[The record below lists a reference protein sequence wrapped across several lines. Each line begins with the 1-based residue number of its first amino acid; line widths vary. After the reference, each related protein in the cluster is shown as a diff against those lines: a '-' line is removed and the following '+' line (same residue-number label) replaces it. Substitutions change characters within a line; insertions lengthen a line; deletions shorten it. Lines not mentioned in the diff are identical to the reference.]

1 MDGSTPHPSRRSS
14 VCSLAVVL
22 VLSLAQAPAGAAAE
36 PKADRELDVGAGWLI
51 AESDKLS
58 DTAYAEQ
65 VGVLLSHDP
74 VRRAVEQRRRLYR
87 DLYLTPRDDR
97 SRVVF
102 LRGEPSDKADVEC
115 GFVFKPLEIW
125 RYGEDQPRLIFFRDD
140 DGLYRLWWPS
150 DGKAVLYSDEMR
162 YYMQQWVELRGRIS
176 GRRFDKRTCEAWK
189 LVDEASGVDGLVEP
203 MKDRPTDDDIK
214 AMVGAPTD
222 PHQWAESVTPVAGDG
237 EELAGVGLRMYF
249 PDLRRQRMKTLFIV
263 DIPEEAGVE
272 PTVEPEDVEEAL
284 EPETTGDGAVE
295 ATEAGEAVEDSDAV
309 APGSV
314 IEPELRVV
322 VEGVLEQEGKV
333 FERFRLRFRHPVGK
347 IDDRLGDAQDGL
359 KLSFHEPLRP
369 GSEFVARMRVIDP
382 TSGRKAYLEEAF
394 QVPRL
399 PVKPPIEEGLQ
410 IADVATAEQLAAAT
424 LASTNTAAG
433 HQLYLVPPSQEV
445 VFGVLHAEAVVVGPV
460 DKVRFLVD
468 GKEQFSRRT
477 APFTANLKL
486 SDVPREQ
493 IIRVEA
499 VDADGNVLASDEIVI
514 NQPRGV
520 FSVRLVEPTAT
531 SIVPGARNKVR
542 AEVTLPPER
551 RLEKLEFSL
560 DSQVFATLTAPPF
573 ETEFTAPPE
582 GVIAFL
588 AVTATLSTGARV
600 EDVLFLNSPQLLE
613 EVDVQLVEL
622 LTTVIDGSGRP
633 VTGVA
638 AEDFEIY
645 DNKRLQKLQKFEVVD
660 NLPLLL
666 GFALDTSSSMKN
678 ALPEAKRAVLGFL
691 DNTARPQDRVYVI
704 AFSTTAE
711 VLTPPTDD
719 FDLARRSLNDLV
731 SYGGTALHDAVV
743 TSLFFARGFDGRKVL
758 VLLSDGEDFNSRIDF
773 DTAMTYAQASGTVI
787 YTVGLKID
795 DGKFRRQ
802 LEKLAKET
810 GGRAFSIKKA
820 EELESVYEQIAA
832 ELRSQVLLA
841 YAPNPPGE
849 PGSFHEVE
857 VKVKRS
863 GLKARTSG
871 GYTN

>member
-1 MDGSTPHPSRRSS
+1 M
-14 VCSLAVVL
+14 VLAL
-22 VLSLAQAPAGAAAE
+22 ALALAPALAQNQP
-36 PKADRELDVGAGWLI
+36 DSHRDLDVGAGWLLPD
-51 AESDKLS
+51 SDKLS
-58 DTAYAEQ
+58 DTEYAVQ

-74 VRRAVEQRRRLYR
+74 VRRAVEARQRLYR

-102 LRGEPSDKADVEC
+102 LRGEPADKVDVEC
-115 GFVFKPLEIW
+115 GFVFKPMEVW
-125 RYGEDQPRLIFFRDD
+125 RYAEDQPRLIFYRGD

-150 DGKAVLYSDEMR
+150 DGKGILYSDEMR
-162 YYMQQWVELRGRIS
+162 YYMEQWVDLRGRIS
-176 GRRFDKRTCEAWK
+176 GKRFDKRTCEAWK

-203 MKDRPTDDDIK
+203 MKDRPTDEDIK
-214 AMVGAPTD
+214 AMVGPPAD
-222 PHQWAESVTPVAGDG
+222 PHKWTESLAAVATDAD
-237 EELAGVGLRMYF
+237 ELAGVGLRVYF

-263 DIPEEAGVE
+263 DIPDDAGVE
-272 PTVEPEDVEEAL
+272 STVEPEDVEKAL
-284 EPETTGDGAVE
+284 GPETADE
-295 ATEAGEAVEDSDAV
+295 QEEEQPATDEVDAETDPV
-309 APGSV
+309 APGLV
-314 IEPELRVV
+314 IEPELRLV
-322 VEGVLEQEGKV
+322 VEGVLEREGKV

-347 IDDRLGDAQDGL
+347 VDDRLGDAPDGM

-394 QVPRL
+394 EVPRL

-433 HQLYLVPPSQEV
+433 QQLYLVPPTQEV
-445 VFGVLHAEAVVVGPV
+445 VFGVFQAEAVVVGPI
-460 DKVRFLVD
+460 DRVRFLVD

-499 VDADGNVLASDEIVI
+499 VDAEGNVVASDEIVV

-520 FSVRLVEPTAT
+520 FSVRLVDP
-531 SIVPGARNKVR
+531 SPSSVVPGASNKVK

-551 RLEKLEFSL
+551 RLDKLEFSL
-560 DSQVFATLTAPPF
+560 DSNVFATLTAPPY
-573 ETEFTAPPE
+573 EAEFTAPPE
-582 GVIAFL
+582 GVIAYL

-638 AEDFEIY
+638 AEDFEIF
-645 DNKRLQKLQKFEVVD
+645 DNGRKQTLQKFEVVD

-678 ALPEAKRAVLGFL
+678 ALPEAKTAVLGFL

-704 AFSTTAE
+704 AFSHQTE

-719 FDLARRSLNDLV
+719 FHLARGSLDGLV
-731 SYGGTALHDAVV
+731 SYGGTALHDALV

-758 VLLSDGEDFNSRIDF
+758 VLLSDGEDTASRIDF
-773 DTAMTYAQASGTVI
+773 ETAMTYAQASGTVI

-802 LEKLAKET
+802 LEQLAKET
-810 GGRAFSIKKA
+810 GGRAFTIKKA
-820 EELESVYEQIAA
+820 EELKGVYEEIAE

-863 GLKARTSG
+863 GLRARTSG
-871 GYTN
+871 SYTN